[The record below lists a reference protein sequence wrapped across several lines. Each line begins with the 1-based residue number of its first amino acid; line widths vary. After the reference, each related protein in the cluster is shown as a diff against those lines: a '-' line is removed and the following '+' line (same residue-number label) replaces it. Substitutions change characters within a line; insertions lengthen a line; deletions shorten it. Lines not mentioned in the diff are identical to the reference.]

1 MTENA
6 APCRLVDGPYFEDLH
21 LGQRFDHSPGLTLTE
36 GLAAA
41 HQAIVGGRL
50 PLALDR
56 ELSRRVIG
64 DGGALAAPNLVWDV
78 AIGQSTIVTHTV
90 IANLFYRGVVF
101 RRAPRIGD
109 TLRTVTEASAAE
121 VLDWRFVVLLA

>member
-1 MTENA
+1 VIADA
-6 APCRLVDGPYFEDLH
+6 AAVTPAETLVDGPYFEDLH
-21 LGQRFDHSPGLTLTE
+21 LGQQFDDSPGLTLTE

-64 DGGALAAPNLVWDV
+64 EGGPSPPP
-78 AIGQSTIVTHTV
+78 ISSGTS
-90 IANLFYRGVVF
+90 
-101 RRAPRIGD
+101 PS
-109 TLRTVTEASAAE
+109 AS
-121 VLDWRFVVLLA
+121 RPP